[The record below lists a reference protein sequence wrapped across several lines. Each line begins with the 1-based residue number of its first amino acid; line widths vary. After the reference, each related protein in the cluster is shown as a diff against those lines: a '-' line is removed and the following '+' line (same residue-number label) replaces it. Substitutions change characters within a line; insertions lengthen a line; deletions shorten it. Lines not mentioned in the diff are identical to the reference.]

1 MPNTIQKTK
10 QIYSKTNDGS
20 LELIETQIIEVE
32 ELTQEEI
39 IAEKEAQLLKM
50 YQEIEA
56 LKNKQ

>member
-1 MPNTIQKTK
+1 MKTPKEIYQKRE
-10 QIYSKTNDGS
+10 DGT
-20 LELIETQIIEVE
+20 LELIKTQEVE
-32 ELTQEEI
+32 INLPTEEEI